1 MRIVT
6 TLFLSIFIISSCI
19 AQDESKTVISV
30 SESKETKEKL
40 PLVDSQKVKNVI
52 FMIGDGTG
60 LAQISSGQLHLV
72 GKEGLLNIQRLPVIG
87 LVKTYA
93 SDNLITDSASG
104 ATAYSCGK
112 KTNNR
117 MIAMLPDGSPCKT
130 ILEHAEEQGM
140 STGLVVTSGITHAT
154 PASYAAHVSDRG
166 MKSQIAEQ
174 FLSSGVEVFLGGGTE
189 YFIPQ
194 SVENSKREDD
204 KNLIREFSS
213 NGYTYVETAETMK
226 TAKGDKLLG
235 MFATGGLTHAE
246 NEPTLA
252 EMTSKALDMLK
263 VNDNGFFLMVEGSQ
277 IDWGGH
283 GNDAAYVMRE
293 VQSFDESIGV
303 VLDFAV
309 EDGETLVVITAD
321 HGTGG
326 MTMQKGLNGGSD
338 MEIAWTTGNHTGIPV
353 PLMAYG
359 PQSLQFSGWHE
370 NSEVGVMVAL
380 ILGMEIK

>member
-1 MRIVT
+1 MKYLFALFLALFIVT
-6 TLFLSIFIISSCI
+6 GCI
-19 AQDESKTVISV
+19 AQNDSKTIISV
-30 SESKETKEKL
+30 SESKETAPRL
-40 PLVDSQKVKNVI
+40 PIVNSTEVKNVI

-93 SDNLITDSASG
+93 TDNLITDSASG
-104 ATAYSCGK
+104 ATAYSCGM

-117 MIAMLPDGSPCKT
+117 MIAMLPDSTSCKT
-130 ILEHAEEQGM
+130 ILEHAEEKGM
-140 STGLVVTSGITHAT
+140 STGLVATSGITHAT

-166 MKSQIAEQ
+166 MQTQIAEQ

-194 SVENSKREDD
+194 TEEGSKREDNR
-204 KNLIREFSS
+204 NLIQEFYS

-226 TAKGDKLLG
+226 SAKGDKLLG
-235 MFATGGLTHAE
+235 MFAPGGLTHADH
-246 NEPTLA
+246 EPTLA
-252 EMTSKALDMLK
+252 EMTTKALDMLA

-293 VQSFDESIGV
+293 VQSFDEAVGV

-309 EDGETLVVITAD
+309 ENGETLVVITAD
-321 HGTGG
+321 HETGG
-326 MTMQKGLNGGSD
+326 MTMQRGLNND
-338 MEIAWTTGNHTGIPV
+338 TEMEIAWTTGSHTGIPV

-370 NSEVGVMVAL
+370 NSEIGVMVAL